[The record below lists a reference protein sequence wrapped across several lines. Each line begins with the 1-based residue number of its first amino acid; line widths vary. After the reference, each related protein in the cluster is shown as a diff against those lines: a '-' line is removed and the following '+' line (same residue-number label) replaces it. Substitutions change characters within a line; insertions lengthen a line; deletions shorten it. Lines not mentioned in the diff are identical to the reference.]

1 MEAACAG
8 TMATKA
14 MEFFNRVA
22 VVVSSDENL
31 TKAHVRVLESRL
43 IRHATDAGRACLVNE
58 TAPGF
63 ARLPEADL
71 ADMAFFVDQLLLI
84 LPIVGFDLFRTAVSG
99 RPDQTDTSEKPQFE
113 FDALD
118 AHAQGRETDE
128 GFVVLA
134 GSTARKEV
142 TPTLQVGYRIRRDQL
157 LSDGKLADA
166 AESDR
171 YVFTTDVMFP
181 SPSAAAS
188 VVAGRSASG
197 PQEWRVAGKGRT
209 YKDWRLGQVGR

>member
-1 MEAACAG
+1 M
-8 TMATKA
+8 
-14 MEFFNRVA
+14 
-22 VVVSSDENL
+22 S
-31 TKAHVRVLESRL
+31 
-43 IRHATDAGRACLVNE
+43 E
-58 TAPGF
+58 T
-63 ARLPEADL
+63 
-71 ADMAFFVDQLLLI
+71 
-84 LPIVGFDLFRTAVSG
+84 
-99 RPDQTDTSEKPQFE
+99 PQFE

-118 AHAQGRETDE
+118 SHAQGRETDE
-128 GFVVLA
+128 GFLVLA

-166 AESDR
+166 AEPDR
-171 YVFTTDVMFP
+171 YVFTSDVMFP